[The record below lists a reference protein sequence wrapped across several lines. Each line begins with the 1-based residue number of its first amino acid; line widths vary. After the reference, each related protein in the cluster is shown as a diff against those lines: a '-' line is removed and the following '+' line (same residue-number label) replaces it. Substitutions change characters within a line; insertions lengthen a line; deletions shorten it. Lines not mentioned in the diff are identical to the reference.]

1 MKKLVPDPPSLGLS
15 NATTA
20 NTPFG
25 TNRMFNVR
33 EGIPAEEALL
43 HAGQLL
49 RCAEATV
56 SDALDHL
63 TLNDRA
69 IVAGAGAGAGQH
81 IEIARALID
90 AVLDGVG
97 VQRIFSA

>member
-69 IVAGAGAGAGQH
+69 IVAGAGQH

>member
-1 MKKLVPDPPSLGLS
+1 MKKIVPDPPILHLS
-15 NATTA
+15 HATTA

-25 TNRMFNVR
+25 TNLMFNVR

-43 HAGQLL
+43 HACQLL

-63 TLNDRA
+63 THNDRSL
-69 IVAGAGAGAGQH
+69 VSGAGQH
-81 IEIARALID
+81 IEAAHALID

-97 VQRIFSA
+97 VQRIFTPH

>member
-56 SDALDHL
+56 SDRWIISPSTTAPSSPVPASISRLFV
-63 TLNDRA
+63 R
-69 IVAGAGAGAGQH
+69 
-81 IEIARALID
+81 
-90 AVLDGVG
+90 
-97 VQRIFSA
+97 

>member
-1 MKKLVPDPPSLGLS
+1 MKKIVPDPPSLDLTET
-15 NATTA
+15 TTA
-20 NTPFG
+20 STSFG
-25 TNRMFNVR
+25 TNRMFSVR

-63 TLNDRA
+63 TLNDRS
-69 IVAGAGAGAGQH
+69 IVAGAGQH
-81 IEIARALID
+81 IETARALID
-90 AVLDGVG
+90 AVIDGGG
-97 VQRIFSA
+97 VQRIFSD

>member
-1 MKKLVPDPPSLGLS
+1 MKKLVPDPPDLS
-15 NATTA
+15 TASTA

-25 TNRMFNVR
+25 TNGMFNVR

-43 HAGQLL
+43 HACQLL

-63 TLNDRA
+63 SLNDRV
-69 IVAGAGAGAGQH
+69 IVSGAGQH
-81 IEIARALID
+81 VEAARALID
-90 AVLDGVG
+90 AVLDGLG
-97 VQRIFSA
+97 VHRIFSHR

>member
-1 MKKLVPDPPSLGLS
+1 MKKLVPDPPILGLS

-69 IVAGAGAGAGQH
+69 IVAGAGQH
-81 IEIARALID
+81 IEIVRALID